1 MENDNILNNHY
12 ELKIINISFF
22 ILIDVVRMQYPRYQ
36 IQFSYD
42 NDVIFVHF
50 YQGSKTNEE
59 SFSLIG

>member
-1 MENDNILNNHY
+1 MENDSILNKHY

-22 ILIDVVRMQYPRYQ
+22 ILIDVVRMQYLRYQ

-42 NDVIFVHF
+42 NDVVFVHL
-50 YQGSKTNEE
+50 YQVSKTNEE